1 MTKVHNVVSVLNL
14 EPSKSAAFTN
24 RNSDIDNR
32 HTDIETKENI
42 SRQEKRMKLF
52 ENILFNRP
60 IGVQPMNHIVYI
72 ILGVIVPV
80 VSSMCYTLIPVHNLF
95 DTPTYWYEF
104 PLQILGAVI
113 LNWAGMVLFK
123 CSFYMDVIYIR
134 DKKHVLVMFCVGGT
148 VLMAT
153 YLMEYIIWTLYL
165 DYPFPVPLNGY
176 IIGVVIW
183 TTFDICLWFQFP
195 LEWRK
200 NKQFRKRL
208 MYAIAAITVNTA
220 VIFEYACITIVM
232 STISQNYQWIIS
244 VFLPLLRE
252 VNLWITLK
260 CASKASFGDE
270 TSTRVVATYTTCTTH
285 SLFLA
290 YTMGSIATFAT
301 SVIILIGDFMINIGL
316 SGWIVY
322 IRKKNAESIEK
333 PIELLQELVINEIVE
348 MMIPVIYILCLTF
361 AYFGPNSHLIGHVR
375 NSYWQ
380 YNAIDDFEYT
390 VVMIVI
396 FFIVDVGSG
405 IIGAALV
412 RYFCQIK
419 LHRVHVVL
427 QNEFGSG
434 FCFILAANVNG
445 VRNVLYLDVVYIYF
459 VHTILF
465 YFALNNVFFYFQ
477 YFGLNM
483 ISSASDFTLEFAW
496 LNRTLNNTVSNTS
509 ATWF

>member
-32 HTDIETKENI
+32 HTDIEIKENI

-60 IGVQPMNHIVYI
+60 IGIQPRNHIFYI

-95 DTPTYWYEF
+95 ETPTYWYEF

-113 LNWAGMVLFK
+113 LNWAGMVVFK

-134 DKKHVLVMFCVGGT
+134 DKKHVLLMFCVGGT
-148 VLMAT
+148 ALMAT

-176 IIGVVIW
+176 IIALVIW
-183 TTFDICLWFQFP
+183 TTFNISLWFQFP
-195 LEWRK
+195 LGWRK

-208 MYAIAAITVNTA
+208 MHSIAAITLNQA
-220 VIFEYACITIVM
+220 VIFEYACITMVM
-232 STISQNYQWIIS
+232 STITQNYQWIIS

-252 VNLWITLK
+252 VNLWLSLK

-270 TSTRVVATYTTCTTH
+270 TSTRVVCTYATCTTH

-301 SVIILIGDFMINIGL
+301 SIIILVGDFMINIGL

-322 IRKKNAESIEK
+322 IWKKHADSIEK
-333 PIELLQELVINEIVE
+333 PIELMQELVINEIVE
-348 MMIPVIYILCLTF
+348 MMVPIIYLSCICF
-361 AYFGPNSHLIGHVR
+361 AYFGPNSHLIGHVG

-380 YNAIDDFEYT
+380 YIAIDDFEYT
-390 VVMIVI
+390 AVMIGI
-396 FFIVDVGSG
+396 FFMVDVGSG

-412 RYFCQIK
+412 GFFCKIK
-419 LHRVHVVL
+419 LHKVHVVL
-427 QNEFGSG
+427 VNEFGIA
-434 FCFILAANVNG
+434 FCFILGANVNG
-445 VRNVLYLDVVYIYF
+445 VSIVSHSNLVDICLSCI
-459 VHTILF
+459 
-465 YFALNNVFFYFQ
+465 
-477 YFGLNM
+477 
-483 ISSASDFTLEFAW
+483 FTLFCTCRGQIQF
-496 LNRTLNNTVSNTS
+496 L
-509 ATWF
+509 

>member
-14 EPSKSAAFTN
+14 EPSKSAAFN
-24 RNSDIDNR
+24 IRNSDIDNR
-32 HTDIETKENI
+32 HTDIENKENI
-42 SRQEKRMKLF
+42 SRQEKRKKLF

-60 IGVQPMNHIVYI
+60 IGIQPMNHIVYI

-95 DTPTYWYEF
+95 ETPTYWYEF
-104 PLQILGAVI
+104 PLQILGA
-113 LNWAGMVLFK
+113 LMPNWAGMVIFK

-183 TTFDICLWFQFP
+183 TTFDISLWFQFP

-200 NKQFRKRL
+200 NKQFRKRF
-208 MYAIAAITVNTA
+208 MYSIAAITFNTA
-220 VIFEYACITIVM
+220 VVFEYACITMLM
-232 STISQNYQWIIS
+232 STIPQKYQWIIS
-244 VFLPLLRE
+244 IFLPLLRE
-252 VNLWITLK
+252 VHLWITLK

-270 TSTRVVATYTTCTTH
+270 TSTRVVCTFTTSTTH

-301 SVIILIGDFMINIGL
+301 SIIILIGDFMINIGL

-322 IRKKNAESIEK
+322 IWKKNDNSIEK
-333 PIELLQELVINEIVE
+333 PIELMQELVINEIVE
-348 MMIPVIYILCLTF
+348 MMVPVIYLSCISF

-390 VVMIVI
+390 VAMIVI
-396 FFIVDVGSG
+396 FFVVDVGSG

-445 VRNVLYLDVVYIYF
+445 VRTVLYLDVVYIYY

-465 YFALNNVFFYFQ
+465 
-477 YFGLNM
+477 
-483 ISSASDFTLEFAW
+483 
-496 LNRTLNNTVSNTS
+496 
-509 ATWF
+509 